1 MKSRRFFSTFALYTL
16 TGLATLLPAANPAAR
31 AEPAVIDGIAAQVNG
46 DVVTFSQVRD
56 LVGPRERA
64 LRSQFTGQEL
74 VDKVR
79 EARKGALQ
87 DLIDR
92 QLIIQEFQKKEYQI
106 PQHMIDDRI
115 ETIIREDFGGDRQAF
130 IRTLQAQGYTMS
142 KFRDA
147 ERDKIIVQAMRY
159 QNVPNDFIVS
169 PSKLVNS
176 YTTKKEEFTTPE
188 QVHLWMIAVEKGTT
202 VSPGEQDPQK
212 AMANEIREKLAK
224 GAKFEQLAQMYSS
237 DSSRSAGG
245 DWGWVDRKTLNETLT
260 QAAFKLDTNKI
271 SSVVEQGNAYYV
283 LKVSER
289 KSAFTK
295 PLEEVRPDLEK
306 KLFSSE
312 RERRQNQWIASLR
325 TKAFIKIF

>member
-1 MKSRRFFSTFALYTL
+1 MNRSRFLSTLAVSAI
-16 TGLATLLPAANPAAR
+16 TGLTAMLPGVSPVAKAD
-31 AEPAVIDGIAAQVNG
+31 PAVIDGIAAQVNG
-46 DVVTFSQVRD
+46 DVITFSQVRD

-64 LRSQFTGQEL
+64 LRSQYTGQEL

-92 QLIIQEFQKKEYQI
+92 QLIIQEFKKKEYQI
-106 PQHMIDDRI
+106 PQNMVDDRI

-130 IRTLQAQGYTMS
+130 IRTLQAQGYSMT
-142 KFRDA
+142 KFREA

-159 QNVPNDFIVS
+159 QNVKSDFIIS
-169 PSKLVNS
+169 PSKVVTL

-188 QVHLWMIAVEKGTT
+188 QVHLWMIAVDKGST
-202 VSPGEQDPQK
+202 VAPGEADPQK
-212 AMANEIREKLAK
+212 AMATEIRDKLSK
-224 GAKFEQLAQMYSS
+224 GAKFEQLAQMYSN
-237 DSSRSAGG
+237 DSSRTAGG
-245 DWGWVDRKTLNETLT
+245 DWGWVDRKTLNDTLT
-260 QAAFKLDTNKI
+260 QAAFKLELNKVSPVI
-271 SSVVEQGNAYYV
+271 EQGNTYYI

-295 PLEEVRPDLEK
+295 PLDEVRPDLEK

-312 RERRQNQWIASLR
+312 RERMQNQWIEGLR
-325 TKAFIKIF
+325 AKAFIKVF